1 MNIFGKSD
9 IGLVRQTNQDS
20 FSVGK
25 IDDDIVWAVV
35 CDGMG
40 GASGGNVAS
49 SEAAKAIIE
58 RIKTLDISENI
69 ISNEELSSFMTDAVK
84 HANTTVFEMAQN
96 NVELSGMGTTCEFV
110 FVINHRVH
118 VAHVGDSRTYLIR
131 NNRIIQITEDHSFV
145 QEMVRQGQ
153 ITQEEAEKHPNK
165 NIITRAVGVGADV
178 DVDYIETEFEQGDKI
193 LTCTDGLSNMVSAA
207 EMLSIITENDGKT
220 AVGKLVERAVS
231 EGGYDNITVTA
242 IY

>member
-20 FSVGK
+20 FSVRK
-25 IDDDIVWAVV
+25 IRDDAVWAIV

-49 SEAAKAIIE
+49 SEAVKSIIE
-58 RIKTLDISENI
+58 QIESRNIPENI
-69 ISNEELSSFMTDAVK
+69 SGEELSSFMTNAVK
-84 HANTTVFEMAQN
+84 QANRYVFEMAQN
-96 NVELSGMGTTCEFV
+96 NYELNGMGTTCEFV
-110 FVINHRVH
+110 FVINGRVH
-118 VAHVGDSRTYLIR
+118 IAHVGDSRTYLIR
-131 NNRIIQITEDHSFV
+131 NKRIIQITEDHSFV
-145 QEMVRQGQ
+145 QEMVKQGQ

-165 NIITRAVGVGADV
+165 NIITRAVGVSDAV
-178 DVDYIETEFEQGDKI
+178 DVDYIETDFEQGDII

-207 EMLSIITENDGKT
+207 EMLSIISETDGKT
-220 AVGKLVERAVS
+220 AVEKLVEKAVS
-231 EGGYDNITVTA
+231 EGGFDNITVTA

>member
-25 IDDDIVWAVV
+25 IHENMVWAVV

-49 SEAAKAIIE
+49 SESVKVIIE
-58 RIKTLDISENI
+58 QIKELGIPEN
-69 ISNEELSSFMTDAVK
+69 ISNEELSSFMVDAVK
-84 HANTTVFEMAQN
+84 KANTHVFEMAQN
-96 NVELSGMGTTCEFV
+96 NYELSGMGTTCEFV
-110 FVINHRVH
+110 FVINNRVH

-131 NNRIIQITEDHSFV
+131 NSRIIQITEDHSFV
-145 QEMVRQGQ
+145 QEMVKQGQ
-153 ITQEEAEKHPNK
+153 LTREEAENHPNK
-165 NIITRAVGVGADV
+165 NIITRAVGVGFDV
-178 DVDYIETEFEQGDKI
+178 DVDYIETDFEQGDKI
-193 LTCTDGLSNMVSAA
+193 LTCTDGLSNMVPAA
-207 EMLSIITENDGKT
+207 EMLSIVLENDGKT
-220 AVGKLVERAVS
+220 AVEKLVERAVS

>member
-1 MNIFGKSD
+1 
-9 IGLVRQTNQDS
+9 
-20 FSVGK
+20 
-25 IDDDIVWAVV
+25 
-35 CDGMG
+35 
-40 GASGGNVAS
+40 
-49 SEAAKAIIE
+49 
-58 RIKTLDISENI
+58 
-69 ISNEELSSFMTDAVK
+69 MTDAVK